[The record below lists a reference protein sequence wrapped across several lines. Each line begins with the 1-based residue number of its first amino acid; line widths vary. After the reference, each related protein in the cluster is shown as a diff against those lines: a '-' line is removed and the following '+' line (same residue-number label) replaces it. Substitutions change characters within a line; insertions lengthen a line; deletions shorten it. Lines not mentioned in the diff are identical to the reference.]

1 MVDLSAFKE
10 GIVIAITSDT
20 SGLKTGLSEADAA
33 LDKTQKKS
41 AGVKSALKKNS
52 KAIGL
57 GMTAAGAAI
66 VGSFGLA
73 TSASVDFEKQMDE
86 VFTLLPNL
94 SGDAKDQMS
103 EDVRDLSVE
112 LGVTTGELIPAL
124 YQAISA
130 GVPPDNVFEFLK
142 TANAAAVGG
151 VTDLTTAVDGIT
163 SVTNAYGTEI
173 LSAAEASDLM
183 FTAVK
188 LGKTNFEEL
197 SSSLYNVIPTAAG
210 LDLEFGNVTAAIAA
224 MTAQGVPTAQ
234 ATTQIR
240 QALVELSKDG
250 SSTAESFK
258 ELSGK
263 SFKDF
268 IASGGN
274 LQGALEIMKGGAE
287 DMNLSI
293 SDMFSSVE
301 AGNAALSLTSDQ
313 GAESFTKA
321 LEEMGASG
329 GATNKAFETMDEGAG
344 RSMEKIMASFENL
357 KLELGD
363 VFLPILKDDILPILK
378 GLLDLF
384 KGIPDEIKP
393 IIVVVGAL
401 GAAFVV
407 LGPLLVA
414 LPALITGVSTAL
426 TILSA
431 NPIILVVAGLALLLM
446 YLQTRFNIL
455 GKAIEIITG
464 IFDVI
469 SNAVSVFTDWI
480 SGAVDGVDIFGAAMD
495 VLSGIVSFFGDVW
508 EAVSDTV
515 SGIWSALVGDGED
528 TKGALETIW
537 SFTPLGIITRN
548 WDKISGFLSG
558 AWDTI
563 SDTAGVALD
572 GLGDMFAGA
581 WSGISD
587 GASNWASDMSGTFV
601 NAIDTAEG
609 IMSPFVE
616 MLPEEYQSMFGDIG
630 SAAKSFVS
638 GDFKGAFE
646 SMADVAKTY
655 TDIIFKGI
663 NSFKDKILGVFNT
676 LASGVSNIWEGIYN
690 SIKSVVNSIISVMN
704 DFIGG
709 LNVLSF
715 DVPDYVP
722 IIGGME
728 WGFNIPQIPMLAKGG
743 IVSSPTL
750 AVIGEA
756 GPEAVI
762 PLDKLQNVTDNS
774 IGSAATNNN
783 TEININVD
791 KMTVRNDQ
799 DINLLA
805 KELYNMIDRKNRAR
819 GMNL

>member
-41 AGVKSALKKNS
+41 AGVTSALKKNS
-52 KAIGL
+52 KAIGI

-73 TSASVDFEKQMDE
+73 TSASVDFEKQMNE

-210 LDLEFGNVTAAIAA
+210 LDLEFSNVTAALAA

-250 SSTAESFK
+250 SSTAEQFK
-258 ELSGK
+258 DLSGK

-268 IASGGN
+268 IASGGD

-293 SDMFSSVE
+293 SDLFSSVE

-313 GAESFTKA
+313 GAESFTNA
-321 LEEMGASG
+321 LDEMNTSA

-344 RSMEKIMASFENL
+344 RSMEKIMASFEDL

-363 VFLPILKDDILPILK
+363 VFLPILKDDILPIFK
-378 GLLDLF
+378 DLLGLF

-414 LPALITGVSTAL
+414 LPTLITGVSTAL

-528 TKGALETIW
+528 TQGALETIW
-537 SFTPLGIITRN
+537 SWTPLGVITGH
-548 WDKISGFLSG
+548 WDEISGFLSG

-563 SDTAGVALD
+563 SETAGGALD
-572 GLGDMFAGA
+572 GLGDMFSNA

>member
-41 AGVKSALKKNS
+41 AGVTGALKKNS

-73 TSASVDFEKQMDE
+73 TSASVDFEKQMGE

-103 EDVRDLSVE
+103 DDVRDLSVE

-163 SVTNAYGTEI
+163 SVTNAYGDDI
-173 LSAAEASDLM
+173 ISAAEASDLM

-210 LDLEFGNVTAAIAA
+210 LDLEFSNVTAAIAA

-250 SSTAESFK
+250 SGAAEQFK

-268 IASGGN
+268 IASGGD

-287 DMNLSI
+287 DMDLSI

-301 AGNAALSLTSDQ
+301 AGNAALSLTSEQ
-313 GAESFTKA
+313 GAKALSTA
-321 LEEMGASG
+321 LEEMDSSSGA
-329 GATNKAFETMDEGAG
+329 ANKAFETMDEGAG
-344 RSMEKIMASFENL
+344 RSMEKIMASFEDL

-363 VFLPILKDDILPILK
+363 VFLPILKDDILPIFK
-378 GLLDLF
+378 DLLELF

-414 LPALITGVSTAL
+414 LPTLITGVSTAL

-431 NPIILVVAGLALLLM
+431 HPIILVVAGLALLLM

-537 SFTPLGIITRN
+537 SWTPLGVITGH
-548 WDKISGFLSG
+548 WDEISGFLSG

-563 SDTAGVALD
+563 SETAGGALD
-572 GLGDMFAGA
+572 GLGDMFSNA